1 MRERIMDDSFAMG
14 DLLAT
19 AGESGQEN
27 NLGDSAVTRSYAQIL
42 DMVLSFRLKPG
53 ERVNESELSRHLGVS
68 RTPLREALNRL
79 VTEGILISRPTKGF
93 FCRQISADEIFQLY
107 QLRTAIEV
115 GGIKLA
121 VKRVTDKEL
130 DEFEAFMT
138 ESRKA
143 QEATPRTQLSLD
155 EVFHE
160 RLLGLS
166 GNQEMVSALRSVNR
180 KIRSVRFIDLG
191 RMGRTETQREHSE
204 ILALLRQRD
213 AKQCAHALEEHISQ
227 RLDQIDSA
235 IREVYGRIY
244 GGPPLPS
251 LEFGG

>member
-1 MRERIMDDSFAMG
+1 MG
-14 DLLAT
+14 DLVT
-19 AGESGQEN
+19 PGSGTGQDDTP
-27 NLGDSAVTRSYAQIL
+27 GDSAVTRSYAQIL

-79 VTEGILISRPTKGF
+79 VTEGILISRPSKGF

-107 QLRTAIEV
+107 QLRTAIEI

-121 VKRVTDKEL
+121 VARVTDAEI
-130 DEFEAFMT
+130 DAFEAFMD

-155 EVFHE
+155 EIFHE

-166 GNQEMVSALRSVNR
+166 GNQEMVSVLRSVNR
-180 KIRSVRFIDLG
+180 KIRSVRLIDLT

-204 ILALLRQRD
+204 ILSLLRQRD
-213 AKQCAHALEEHISQ
+213 AERCAQVLEEHIVQ

-244 GGPPLPS
+244 AGPPLRKD
-251 LEFGG
+251 EWHC